1 MQNLGQFQQIILIEG
16 IQNVI
21 QDLKFF
27 Y

>member
-21 QDLKFF
+21 QELKFF